1 MHDLAYKPTLEST
14 CHFFF
19 VWASFVDLKINARSN
34 YHRHLLLSPS
44 IDNQLFFPACIIF
57 LPVLNHLIVLWY
69 LMALTLL
76 CLPP

>member
-1 MHDLAYKPTLEST
+1 MHDLAYKTHPRKYLS
-14 CHFFF
+14 FFF